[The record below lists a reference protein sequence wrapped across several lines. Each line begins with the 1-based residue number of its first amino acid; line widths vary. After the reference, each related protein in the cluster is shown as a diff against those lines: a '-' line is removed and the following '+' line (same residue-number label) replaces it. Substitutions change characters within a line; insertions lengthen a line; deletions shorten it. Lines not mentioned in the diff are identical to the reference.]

1 MSEEISEEIELIA
14 YKYALQNAVR
24 YGGKAS
30 EGPVMSKVLGER
42 QDLRQ
47 RAKEVATIVRKVVEK
62 VNSMTLEEQRKELET
77 KFPELLEE
85 KKVEERK
92 GLPPLQGVKEGSLV
106 VRFAPNPDGPLHL
119 GNARAAIINDEYV
132 KMYKG
137 KFILRFDDTDP
148 KVKVPIREAYDWIR
162 EDLKWLGVNVHEEIR
177 ASSRLETYYEYA
189 RKLIELGG
197 AYVDTCTEEEFR
209 EARAKRMPCPNRLK
223 SPEENLEL
231 FDRMM
236 ASPLDFSQFGGRK
249 PVVRI
254 KTDLNSPDP
263 SLIDWVILRIV
274 EDPKHP
280 LVKDIYVWPTYNFAS
295 AIDDRLTG
303 TTHIFRGKEHEQ
315 NTEKQRWVFN
325 YFGWNFP
332 QVYSLGRLKLEGF
345 MMSKSKIK
353 LMLEKGSERDDPRLP
368 TLAGLRRR
376 GILPE
381 TIRELIVQIGIK
393 TNDVTVSFMNLA
405 AINRKIL
412 DPIAK
417 RLMFVA
423 KPVKLKINLERFGVD
438 EITARIP
445 FRPNSREYREISVRQ
460 GDEVYLEKDDVEK
473 FRKLRLAELCN
484 AEIDVSKNEAVCIST
499 DVNEAKR
506 ESLPIVQW
514 VKASESVKVKLYKII
529 GSEDYEVI
537 EGLGERAMRE
547 LKRDELVQLIRV
559 GFARVDDLTSD
570 GLVMIYSHE

>member
-1 MSEEISEEIELIA
+1 VSEDIETLA

-24 YGGKAS
+24 YGGKAT
-30 EGPVMSKVLGER
+30 EGPVVSKVFGER
-42 QDLRQ
+42 PDLRQ
-47 RAKEVATIVRKVVEK
+47 RAKEVVEIVKKVVQK
-62 VNSMTLEEQRKELET
+62 VNSMSLEEQRKELET

-85 KKVEERK
+85 KKVEEKK
-92 GLPPLQGVKEGSLV
+92 GLPPLPGVKEGSLV

-119 GNARAAIINDEYV
+119 GNARAAVINDEYA

-162 EDLKWLGVNVHEEIR
+162 EDLKWLGVTVHEEIR
-177 ASSRLETYYEYA
+177 ASARLEIYYEYA

-209 EARAKRMPCPNRLK
+209 QMRSKRKPCPNREK
-223 SPEENLEL
+223 SSEENLEL
-231 FDRMM
+231 FDKMLS
-236 ASPLDFSQFGGRK
+236 SPLDFSQFGGRK

-263 SLIDWVILRIV
+263 SLVDWVILRVV

-280 LVKDIYVWPTYNFAS
+280 LVNDKYIWPTYNFAS
-295 AIDDRLTG
+295 AIDDKLTG

-315 NTEKQRWVFN
+315 NTEKQKWVYK
-325 YFGWNFP
+325 YFGWTYP
-332 QVYSLGRLKLEGF
+332 QVYSMGRLKLEGF
-345 MMSKSKIK
+345 MMSKSKIR

-381 TIRELIVQIGIK
+381 TIRELLIQIGVK
-393 TNDVTVSFMNLA
+393 PNDVTVSFMNLA

-417 RLMFVA
+417 RLMFVS
-423 KPVKLKINLERFGVD
+423 KPAEYKVDLSELGVR
-438 EITARIP
+438 ELVARLP
-445 FRPNSREYREISVRQ
+445 LRPNSSEYREIRVSH
-460 GDEVYLEKDDVEK
+460 GDGILLEESDAKDFK
-473 FRKLRLAELCN
+473 RLRLVELCN
-484 AEIDVSKNEAVCIST
+484 AEIDNASRSIVCKSL
-499 DVNEAKR
+499 DVQEAKKA
-506 ESLPIVQW
+506 SLPIVQW
-514 VKASESVKVKLYKII
+514 VKASEAVPVRLYRIL
-529 GSEDYEVI
+529 GTENYEVI
-537 EGLGERAMRE
+537 SGKGEAEFKE
-547 LKRDELVQLIRV
+547 LKENEIIQLIRV
-559 GFARVDDLTSD
+559 GFSRVDEVSQSEVTL
-570 GLVMIYSHE
+570 IFSHE